1 MADNAGL
8 LAGALIGAGAL
19 YYLTKKAEAP
29 TPPPG
34 VSGQVIA
41 ISPSETNLVPGDTFN
56 INVTVKNTSA
66 TAQTLRVGLSIGK
79 EYVVWYDQGY
89 FADTHG
95 DYYIVSLAPNET
107 RTITRTMTTP
117 NDGNITDIVATL
129 RTADL
134 SLLDG
139 MISRGVL
146 LVTPEVEPEPPAGD
160 ILQVT
165 PYKRNY
171 SAGEEIGIDI
181 TIKNPTNM
189 PVTYKVGLSIGK
201 ENICW
206 YDAGYFTDGKGD
218 YATVNVDANSVTVV
232 TRKMLMPADAQVQ
245 DIWVRMISEDL
256 QTQYDEMLKINVLEV
271 TALAYGAGIEEYV
284 FY

>member
-29 TPPPG
+29 QPPPG
-34 VSGQVIA
+34 VSGEIIA
-41 ISPSETNLVPGDTFN
+41 ITPSKTDLVPGDTFN

-66 TAQTLRVGLSIGK
+66 TAQTLRVGVSIGK

-89 FADTHG
+89 YTDPHG
-95 DYYIVSLAPNET
+95 DYYIVTLAPNET
-107 RTITRTMTTP
+107 KTLTRSMNVP
-117 NDGNITDIVATL
+117 DDGRITDIYASF

-134 SLLDG
+134 AVLDEL
-139 MISRGVL
+139 ITHGVL
-146 LVTPEVEPEPPAGD
+146 LVTPEVSPDEPAGD

-165 PYKRNY
+165 PYKREY
-171 SAGEEIGIDI
+171 ASGEEIGIDI
-181 TIKNPTNM
+181 TIRNPTN
-189 PVTYKVGLSIGK
+189 TARIYNVGLSIGK
-201 ENICW
+201 QNVCW

-218 YATVNVDANSVTVV
+218 YATVSVDANSVTVV
-232 TRKMLMPADAQVQ
+232 TRKMLMPADVQVQ
-245 DIWVRMISEDL
+245 DIWVRMLSEDL

-271 TALAYGAGIEEYV
+271 TALAYGADIEEYV

>member
-1 MADNAGL
+1 MADNAAL

-29 TPPPG
+29 APPPD

-41 ISPSETNLVPGDTFN
+41 IAPSKTNLVPGDTFN

-79 EYVVWYDQGY
+79 ENVCWYDQGY

-107 RTITRTMTTP
+107 KTITRTMTTP
-117 NDGNITDIVATL
+117 NDGRITDIYASL
-129 RTADL
+129 KTAEL
-134 SLLDG
+134 AILDE
-139 MISRGVL
+139 MKTTGVL
-146 LVTPEVEPEPPAGD
+146 LVTQDIPPAGD

-165 PYKRNY
+165 PYKREY
-171 SAGEEIGIDI
+171 AAGEEVGIDI
-181 TIKNPTNM
+181 TLKNPTNTA
-189 PVTYKVGLSIGK
+189 VTYKVGLSIGK

-206 YDAGYFTDGKGD
+206 YDSGYFTDGKGD

-245 DIWVRMISEDL
+245 DIWVRLLSEDL
-256 QTQYDEMLKINVLEV
+256 REQYDEMVKINVLEV
-271 TALAYGAGIEEYV
+271 TALAYGADIEQYE